1 MADAARCILNFT
13 TTRDMA
19 GGRIAMANWTAS
31 GITLRNG
38 SNQVTVAARDTAGN
52 ETSALV
58 TVIFSSPVIVTTA
71 LPDAQIGKVYSSKLA
86 AAGGTLPYTWTASSV
101 PNGLTLSKDGM
112 LTGTPAPRPKQKV
125 SRSHGA

>member
-1 MADAARCILNFT
+1 NT
-13 TTRDMA
+13 TQVVWATDQGIQGLA
-19 GGRIAMANWTAS
+19 QGTANWTAS

-58 TVIFSSPVIVTTA
+58 TVIFSSPVIVTTT

-112 LTGTPAPRPKQKV
+112 LTGTP
-125 SRSHGA
+125 GAA